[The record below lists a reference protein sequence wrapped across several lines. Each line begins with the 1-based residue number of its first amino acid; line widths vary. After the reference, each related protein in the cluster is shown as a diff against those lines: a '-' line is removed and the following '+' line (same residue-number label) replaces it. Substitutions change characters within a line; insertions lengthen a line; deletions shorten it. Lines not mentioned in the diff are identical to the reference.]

1 MHTYSTS
8 ESVSCELQKANHNKQ
23 IIGLLLSKVHNHYSG
38 LISSVIVACNCVYLR
53 NNENLFHRNVYICTN
68 W

>member
-1 MHTYSTS
+1 MHTWSTS
-8 ESVSCELQKANHNKQ
+8 ESVSCELQVNHNKQ
-23 IIGLLLSKVHNHYSG
+23 IIGLLLAKVHNHYRR

-53 NNENLFHRNVYICTN
+53 NNENLFHRNVYIWTN